1 MKTYKSVF
9 KEGKDIKQDSSI
21 VTAIIKF
28 VRMCNIEPGN
38 VEQYNEVGAEI
49 AYQVR
54 DAIDGLN
61 SEIAKG
67 FYNAQRKAKRG
78 L

>member
-28 VRMCNIEPGN
+28 VRMYAIEPGN
-38 VEQYNEVGAEI
+38 VEKYNEAGAEI
-49 AYQVR
+49 LYKFMMQ
-54 DAIDGLN
+54 
-61 SEIAKG
+61 
-67 FYNAQRKAKRG
+67 
-78 L
+78 